1 MDNDKIVLFCGN
13 RFENSAFCWFYLKNP
28 QKDEISIHPYF
39 VMKNFKKIEDFP
51 NVIKLKPNVPVVFLG
66 NRFNANLA
74 FQSGISANIINPNEK
89 EKEIELNQEFIN
101 NVFKESSYNDM
112 EIEIEM

>member
-1 MDNDKIVLFCGN
+1 MDNDKIILFCGN

-28 QKDEISIHPYF
+28 QKEDIAVRPVF
-39 VMKNFKKIEDFP
+39 VMKNFKKIEDIP

-66 NRFNANLA
+66 NRINANMS
-74 FQSGISANIINPNEK
+74 FQSGISGTIKNINGN
-89 EKEIELNQEFIN
+89 EKEIELNKEIIN
-101 NVFKESSYNDM
+101 NVFNDSNYNDM